1 MNITN
6 ISASGLRKAA
16 AIKDK
21 IEELQGELD
30 KMLGAG
36 VNGVS
41 NGRTALPVDG
51 RKKKR
56 TMSAAARGKIAAAQR
71 ARWAK
76 QKAGK

>member
-1 MNITN
+1 MDITN

-21 IEELQGELD
+21 IEELQSDLEKL
-30 KMLGAG
+30 LGSGGDG
-36 VNGVS
+36 VG
-41 NGRTALPVDG
+41 NGRVVDG

-56 TMSAAARGKIAAAQR
+56 TMSAAARAKIAAAQR